1 MRHRFNGARRLSLG
15 EWRQQQQN
23 EDYEQINSNSG
34 WNRFSVLRSTQ
45 LHSVSLD
52 LPQEM
57 TFPAMVDISLF
68 CSFSPHLAK
77 KTNKI
82 GNASNILCT
91 IKFTWV
97 QFDDNVIAGCIRPH
111 LLSGLFNIWSVCIA
125 YHVCFF
131 KCCQVIQHLG
141 WLLVGAWTLVS
152 FFLLLFCG
160 FFSPLFLVSV
170 FIVFAAKLMFYL
182 TSNDGL
188 KEKDKRQFRRLQYHW
203 PDSLNPELY
212 KRKQYDLAVVI
223 VGLVT
228 VKDYI
233 FG

>member
-1 MRHRFNGARRLSLG
+1 MHPTFCVQLSLR
-15 EWRQQQQN
+15 E
-23 EDYEQINSNSG
+23 
-34 WNRFSVLRSTQ
+34 FSLMIT
-45 LHSVSLD
+45 SL
-52 LPQEM
+52 L
-57 TFPAMVDISLF
+57 DIFVTIS
-68 CSFSPHLAK
+68 CLA
-77 KTNKI
+77 
-82 GNASNILCT
+82 
-91 IKFTWV
+91 F
-97 QFDDNVIAGCIRPH
+97 
-111 LLSGLFNIWSVCIA
+111 LLDFNIWSVCIPRML
-125 YHVCFF
+125 FF

-188 KEKDKRQFRRLQYHW
+188 KEKDKRQFCRLQYHW

-212 KRKQYDLAVVI
+212 KRKEYDLVVVI

-228 VKDYI
+228 AKDYI

>member
-1 MRHRFNGARRLSLG
+1 MLAYAASEMRDRFNGARRLSLG

-82 GNASNILCT
+82 GIASNILCT

-97 QFDDNVIAGCIRPH
+97 QFDDNVIAGCAVQLGNGRNDHYRTAGEDAKYMRCLVLCDASSYVAPAP
-111 LLSGLFNIWSVCIA
+111 GIA
-125 YHVCFF
+125 QRLV
-131 KCCQVIQHLG
+131 QH
-141 WLLVGAWTLVS
+141 
-152 FFLLLFCG
+152 
-160 FFSPLFLVSV
+160 
-170 FIVFAAKLMFYL
+170 
-182 TSNDGL
+182 
-188 KEKDKRQFRRLQYHW
+188 
-203 PDSLNPELY
+203 
-212 KRKQYDLAVVI
+212 
-223 VGLVT
+223 
-228 VKDYI
+228 
-233 FG
+233 